1 MRSLSLVFF
10 SLLAISSFAQN
21 TNDSVYI
28 APYRNNALGAYTLIH
43 DDFGAAYARGIEQ
56 YADTMAYKRG
66 IPFSFAV
73 ITGECDETDW
83 QNANQLIKHGH
94 QILNHSMSHKC
105 GQPQGWCSFGNWD
118 EKDFPVEI
126 DNSTKFIEDH
136 THHHPAFFV
145 FPFDLFTDTMI
156 SYLQAKN
163 YAGARSGAQNQMNA
177 DIEDAFRLNFNVYHP
192 VQSFAVLNGF
202 AEQAM
207 INKSWAIRVI
217 HGVNDDSWG
226 KIPLKEY
233 EDHLNY
239 LKRKSDSNL
248 LWIANLSDLVLY
260 NFLRDNYKVESV
272 KDKFGRVSEIKFQTI
287 RNVKI
292 NGEYYSRL
300 ISTSKSKTLT
310 IVLNDPKRKIRKVSQ
325 QDKRIPFKLSQGKL
339 LIEADPSAGPVTISY

>member
-1 MRSLSLVFF
+1 MRSYISVIFF
-10 SLLAISSFAQN
+10 SVFTVSSFAQS
-21 TNDSVYI
+21 DSVYI
-28 APYRNNALGAYTLIH
+28 APYRNNAAGTYTLIH

-56 YADTMAYKRG
+56 YADTMAYNRG

-73 ITGECDETDW
+73 ITGECDAADW
-83 QNANQLIKHGH
+83 ENANRLIKHGH

-126 DNSTKFIEDH
+126 DKSTKLIEEH

-156 SYLQAKN
+156 SYLQSMN
-163 YAGARSGAQNQMNA
+163 YVGARSGAQSQMND
-177 DIEDAFRLNFNVYHP
+177 DIENTFRLNYNVFHP
-192 VQSFAVLNGF
+192 GHSFALLNDY
-202 AEQAM
+202 AAQAI

-226 KIPLKEY
+226 KIPLKDY
-233 EDHLNY
+233 EEHLNF

-248 LWIANLSDLVLY
+248 LWVANLSDMVLY
-260 NFLRDNYKVESV
+260 NFLRDNYKPEIT
-272 KDKFGRVSEIKFQTI
+272 KDEFARVSGVKFKMV

-292 NGEYYSRL
+292 NGEYYTRL
-300 ISTSKSKTLT
+300 VSTSKSKTVT

-325 QDKRIPFKLSQGKL
+325 QDKRIPFKLSPEGKF
-339 LIEADPSAGPVTISY
+339 LIEADPAAGPVVISY